1 MFFHMPVRLYFG
13 SGEIK
18 NLASIIKDDLRAA
31 HPVLVTDKGIVQSGL
46 LEKIKQQLPN
56 IQIYDGIEANPK
68 SDTINRIAVHM
79 REMDPDLVI
88 GLGGGSPLDAGKA
101 LALLGTN
108 DGNIEDY
115 EGREK
120 YKKDPLPFLAI
131 PTTCGTGSEV
141 TWVSVI
147 TDVNRKFKMSVK
159 GANMYP
165 TVSIVDPDLIK
176 TLPPS
181 IIASTGLDALTHAV
195 EAYLSKPAT
204 LITDNNAVK
213 AVKLILGAIEGAYKD
228 IENNHQDRENLMY
241 GSTIAGFAFGNSDVT
256 AVHCI
261 SESIGALYDIPHGVA
276 NSIFLPH
283 VLSYNLPAC
292 TQKMATLA
300 RLTETGQ
307 TQINM
312 MDDKTVAKTFIQ
324 KIIDLSARLGIPLFR
339 ELNIGPDT
347 FEKIAEMSFENNS
360 TPSNPRTM
368 TKEDYVKVLENAY
381 G

>member
-1 MFFHMPVRLYFG
+1 MFFHMPVQLYFG

-18 NLASIIKDDLRAA
+18 NLASIVKKDLKAER
-31 HPVLVTDKGIVQSGL
+31 PVLVTDKGIVQSGL
-46 LEKIKQQLPN
+46 LKKIKNQLPD

-68 SDTINRIAVHM
+68 SDTINKIAEQM
-79 REMDPDLVI
+79 RKISPDLVI

-108 DGNIEDY
+108 NGNIQDY

-120 YKKDPLPFLAI
+120 YKNDPLPFLAI

-147 TDVNRKFKMSVK
+147 TDVNRKFKMSIK
-159 GANMYP
+159 GPKMYP
-165 TVSIVDPDLIK
+165 AVSIVDPDLIK

-213 AVKLILGAIEGAYKD
+213 AVKLILGAIEGGFND
-228 IENNHQDRENLMY
+228 IKNNHKDRENLMY
-241 GSTIAGFAFGNSDVT
+241 GSTIAGLAFGNSDVT

-283 VLSYNLPAC
+283 VLSYNLPGC
-292 TQKMATLA
+292 TQKMAALA
-300 RLTETGQ
+300 RDTG
-307 TQINM
+307 INE
-312 MDDKTVAKTFIQ
+312 DDDTKAAEVFIQ
-324 KIIDLSARLGIPLFR
+324 KITDLSSRLGIPLFK
-339 ELNIGPDT
+339 ELNIGKEV
-347 FEKIAEMSFENNS
+347 FGEIARMSFENNS
-360 TPSNPRTM
+360 TPSNPRVM
-368 TKEDYVKVLENAY
+368 AKEDYVKVLENAY